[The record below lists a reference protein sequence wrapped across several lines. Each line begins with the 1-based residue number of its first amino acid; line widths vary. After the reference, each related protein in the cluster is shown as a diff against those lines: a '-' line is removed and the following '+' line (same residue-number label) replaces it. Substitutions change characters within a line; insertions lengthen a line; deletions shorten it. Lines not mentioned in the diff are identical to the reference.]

1 MAELAGKLISKDEAS
16 KLTRNFSHEV
26 NGKNYY
32 FWSKK
37 LVLELLSQPEAEHFA
52 LFQGYDEKGVPCFV
66 FVALD
71 KEGLIV
77 GDMALE
83 FGSSCPPSCFAE
95 IAK

>member
-1 MAELAGKLISKDEAS
+1 MAGKLINKEEAE

-26 NGKNYY
+26 NGKNFY
-32 FWSKK
+32 FWDAK
-37 LVLELLSQPEAEHFA
+37 LVSELLSQPDAVFFA
-52 LFQGYDEKGVPCFV
+52 LFQGYDGEVPCFV

-83 FGSSCPPSCFAE
+83 FGSSCPPSCFSQ

>member
-1 MAELAGKLISKDEAS
+1 MAELAGKIITKAEAS
-16 KLTRNFSHEV
+16 KLTRDFTYEV

-32 FWSKK
+32 FWDVSFFK
-37 LVLELLSQPEAEHFA
+37 ELISQPDAKNIA

-71 KEGLIV
+71 KEKQII

-83 FGSSCPPSCFAE
+83 FGSSCPPDC
-95 IAK
+95 